1 MSRRVVAALVA
12 AALTAAGATFYYLRR
27 PAPAITERRDDGEIT
42 ATPEA
47 GVVIVDA
54 TPLPDAFQ
62 SKGVASRRFG
72 VMRVYVSAAPEIA
85 LRSETGDG
93 VLQTVPV
100 LIVLENDSYRA
111 LDARRDL
118 GLDGQRLFDVE
129 ISGPSS
135 EVVFQDYVPAENTVW
150 EPAERKSFE
159 VRWRPESPAPGEYV
173 ISVKPAFGGAGGVQL
188 RTRLK

>member
-1 MSRRVVAALVA
+1 MSRRTIAALAVVALA
-12 AALTAAGATFYYLRR
+12 AAGATFYYLRH
-27 PAPAITERRDDGEIT
+27 PAPAETVRRDDGETT
-42 ATPEA
+42 ATPEG

-62 SKGVASRRFG
+62 SNGLASRRFG

-85 LRSETGDG
+85 LRSESGDG

-100 LIVLENDSYRA
+100 LVVLENDSYRA

-118 GLDGQRLFDVE
+118 GLVGPRLFEVE
-129 ISGPSS
+129 IRGPSS
-135 EVVFQDYVPAENTVW
+135 EVVFRDYVPAENTVW

-159 VRWRPESPAPGEYV
+159 LRWRPESPAPGGYV
-173 ISVKPAFGGAGGVQL
+173 ISVKPAFGGAGDVQL